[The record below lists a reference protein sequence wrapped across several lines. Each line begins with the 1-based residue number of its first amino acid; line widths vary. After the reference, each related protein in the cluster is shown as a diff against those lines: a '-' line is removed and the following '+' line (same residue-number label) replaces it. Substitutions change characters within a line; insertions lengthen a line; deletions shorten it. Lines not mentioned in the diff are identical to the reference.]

1 MGPYQPGET
10 VYAVIVDDMPTY
22 DLDEDNQPI
31 NRWTELTVYATVA
44 TVLYGGTSGQLAD
57 GRQFHFREGTVFRDP
72 EQATVV
78 ALEIRRRI
86 DAGEKPPAEWK
97 R

>member
-1 MGPYQPGET
+1 MGPFQPGET

-22 DLDEDNQPI
+22 DLDADNQPI
-31 NRWTELTVYATVA
+31 NRRTELAVYAMVA

-72 EQATVV
+72 EQAGVA
-78 ALEIRRRI
+78 ALEIRKKI
-86 DAGEKPPAEWK
+86 NVGEPPPTEWGQ
-97 R
+97 